1 MILRRAWI
9 AFWAALALAMAGCAA
24 PGIAM
29 TRTSA
34 AEAPHCHD
42 PCSDRPAKSQSG
54 HVGAMTCVG
63 CAVLPE
69 PVRTGQS
76 FQPVETLLFRPV
88 AAGLF
93 GRSTAPDPPPPRAA

>member
-1 MILRRAWI
+1 
-9 AFWAALALAMAGCAA
+9 
-24 PGIAM
+24 
-29 TRTSA
+29 
-34 AEAPHCHD
+34 
-42 PCSDRPAKSQSG
+42 
-54 HVGAMTCVG
+54 MTCVG